1 VTNPKSWS
9 PTEKQEY
16 FLAAVEDEV
25 LFGGAAGGGK
35 ALDLATPIATPDG
48 WRTMADL
55 QPGDDVFDE
64 HGQPCKVLAISEVMH
79 DRPCYELTFSDGSQI
94 VADEQHL
101 WVTYTDKDRQQAH
114 KRTPDYIAK
123 RKLTREK
130 RGTGAKPWLALSNA
144 NREHTYLEP
153 PKPTAKTTK
162 ELFETLK
169 VGKAGRLNHSIPV
182 AKALDLP
189 EASLTIDPYIL
200 GAWLGDGTSANG
212 QFTSADPEIVA
223 EYAKHFTVV
232 KHGGKY
238 AYGTHGLHTLLRQRG
253 LLNNKHI
260 PQEYLLASIDQR
272 LALLQ
277 GLMDT
282 DGYCDKRGQ
291 CEFSVTR
298 LELAEG
304 ALELILSLGIKA
316 VMCVGEAKLNGRVIG
331 PAYSI
336 KFQTHYPAFRLER
349 KLSRQKRD
357 GFRGTHETRYLQS
370 VVRCESR
377 PVKCIKVSSPSHCY
391 LAGRELIQTHNSDAL
406 IMDVL
411 GLGEEEP
418 SISIPRFRGLLIR
431 KTFPQLREI
440 IDRTRIIY
448 PLIDPGATYREADK
462 EWLFTSG
469 AKIIFGFCE
478 RDPDVLQYQGAEF
491 QWIGIDE
498 LGHFATPYVYDY
510 LTSRLRS
517 PDKRLSA
524 KMRAS
529 CNPGPKWIMEKFG
542 IKKDGADSM
551 VTLNVNG
558 RFIHRRFISSKLS
571 DNNHLDGTGYL
582 ERLMMLPD
590 VERQQLL
597 EGRWDVYNVP
607 GAIYKDQIDESR
619 SNGRIRPLPYDP
631 MLRVHAIWDLGWND
645 KTSIILVQKGASDV
659 RIIDYIEES
668 HKTLDYYSTLL
679 RERKWNWGEMWLPH
693 DGETRNLQTGRS
705 AKEVLD
711 SQGWNVR
718 ITPKLDIESGIR
730 AARMM
735 FGQVYF
741 DADKADVL
749 VDHLYNYRRAIN
761 AQTGEA
767 TAPVHDNHS
776 HAADAFRY
784 LGVCVGS
791 LTNSE
796 WSKGTLNYANMNYA

>member
-48 WRTMADL
+48 WCTMADL

-64 HGQPCKVLAISEVMH
+64 TGQPCKVLAISEVMH
-79 DRPCYELTFSDGSQI
+79 DRPCYELTFSDGSKI
-94 VADEQHL
+94 VADAEHL
-101 WVTYTDKDRQQAH
+101 WVTLEGNIQYVRTTQQLNNALIWG
-114 KRTPDYIAK
+114 DA
-123 RKLTREK
+123 LTLPNSP
-130 RGTGAKPWLALSNA
+130 GL
-144 NREHTYLEP
+144 
-153 PKPTAKTTK
+153 
-162 ELFETLK
+162 ETLRGV
-169 VGKAGRLNHSIPV
+169 VGDV
-182 AKALDLP
+182 
-189 EASLTIDPYIL
+189 TIT
-200 GAWLGDGTSANG
+200 A
-212 QFTSADPEIVA
+212 
-223 EYAKHFTVV
+223 VV
-232 KHGGKY
+232 
-238 AYGTHGLHTLLRQRG
+238 
-253 LLNNKHI
+253 
-260 PQEYLLASIDQR
+260 P
-272 LALLQ
+272 
-277 GLMDT
+277 
-282 DGYCDKRGQ
+282 
-291 CEFSVTR
+291 
-298 LELAEG
+298 
-304 ALELILSLGIKA
+304 
-316 VMCVGEAKLNGRVIG
+316 
-331 PAYSI
+331 
-336 KFQTHYPAFRLER
+336 
-349 KLSRQKRD
+349 
-357 GFRGTHETRYLQS
+357 
-370 VVRCESR
+370 CESR
-377 PVKCIKVSSPSHCY
+377 PVKCIKVSSKSHLY
-391 LAGRELIQTHNSDAL
+391 LAGTTYLPTHNSDAL